1 MFNFLFLFGPT
12 SLCAINTTEGKVRL
26 LIIYLC
32 VSKFLSSFFLYFIC
46 LFIYLFICEVERF
59 EDSAMFS

>member
-1 MFNFLFLFGPT
+1 MFIFQFLFSPT

-32 VSKFLSSFFLYFIC
+32 VSKILFSLFILFVC
-46 LFIYLFICEVERF
+46 LFIYLFIYLLE
-59 EDSAMFS
+59 